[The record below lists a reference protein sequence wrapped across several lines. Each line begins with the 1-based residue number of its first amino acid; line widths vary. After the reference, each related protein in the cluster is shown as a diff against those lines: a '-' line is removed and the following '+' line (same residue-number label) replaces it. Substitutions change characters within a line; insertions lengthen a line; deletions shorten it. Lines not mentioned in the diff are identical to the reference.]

1 MARSKKK
8 VKKPKISINMLRMQ
22 TTMVR
27 LLCVG
32 SSSAIAD
39 GRERVKNV
47 SIPIMELLLNAGFH
61 E

>member
-1 MARSKKK
+1 MFKKI
-8 VKKPKISINMLRMQ
+8 KKPKISINMLRMQ
-22 TTMVR
+22 TTVR

-32 SSSAIAD
+32 SSSSIAD

-47 SIPIMELLLNAGFH
+47 SIPIMELLLNAGFY